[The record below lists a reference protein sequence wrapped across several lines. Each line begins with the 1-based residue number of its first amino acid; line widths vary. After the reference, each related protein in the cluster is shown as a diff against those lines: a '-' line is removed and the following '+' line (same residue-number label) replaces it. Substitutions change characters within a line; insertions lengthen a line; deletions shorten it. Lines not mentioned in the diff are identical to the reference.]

1 MTQPNPKP
9 SLPHD
14 TKVVVPLWDH
24 CVLAVCKDPTGLVQD
39 FYVIEWNRW
48 NAPPVTRKVARGYAE
63 RLFEQ
68 AYTEQPLVKL
78 PDLGDSATA
87 SGEIG

>member
-1 MTQPNPKP
+1 MTQTQRKLA
-9 SLPHD
+9 LPHD

-24 CVLAVCKDPTGLVQD
+24 CVLAVCIDPTGLVQD
-39 FYVIEWNRW
+39 FYMVEWNRW
-48 NAPPVTRKVARGYAE
+48 GAEPVTRKVARGFAM
-63 RLFEQ
+63 RAFEQ
-68 AYTEQPLVKL
+68 AYTEQPMVKL